1 MAKRD
6 NPVHVLINN
15 PVDVR
20 RHLLLGA
27 VDAIKTLERYEHFK
41 KLKSLKKKK
50 FLLLNEKIK
59 HIEQEVQRLLEAL
72 PKVTEEKVEKQIV
85 RMEVKKEY
93 PEEKVSKKDKATN
106 DLKREIR
113 TIQEKL
119 QRLNF

>member
-15 PVDVR
+15 PADVR

-27 VDAIKTLERYEHFK
+27 VDAIKALERYEHFK

-59 HIEQEVQRLLEAL
+59 HIEQEVQRLLETL

-93 PEEKVSKKDKATN
+93 PEEKVNKKDKASS

>member
-15 PVDVR
+15 PIDVR

-27 VDAIKTLERYEHFK
+27 VDTIKALERYEHFK

-59 HIEQEVQRLLEAL
+59 HINQEVQRLLETL

-93 PEEKVSKKDKATN
+93 PEDKVNKKDKATS

-119 QRLNF
+119 ERLNF